1 MRNSM
6 TEESTL
12 ARTSSR
18 RKKKR
23 QEIDHSVPS
32 PCVRVCQFSGNDF
45 CDGCYRNIDEIRE
58 WMIMSREQKLLV
70 LDYISGRKQQLKTGD
85 TSIHGK

>member
-1 MRNSM
+1 MIEDLTR
-6 TEESTL
+6 
-12 ARTSSR
+12 ARPASR

-23 QEIDHSVPS
+23 PEIDHSVPS
-32 PCVRVCQFSGNDF
+32 PCVKVCQFGGTEF

-70 LDYISGRKQQLKTGD
+70 LDKISVRKQAT
-85 TSIHGK
+85 